1 MEPHI
6 GPDGNLIISE
16 WDNYQT
22 YLLADKYPDGASRSI
37 GDTPL
42 STNVAKVTDA
52 VPYNFKQR
60 YATLEG
66 MELPEIVVKP
76 AQAQE
81 VTNVVGGYTL
91 DGTTE
96 NVFDL
101 SSGPVLFT
109 ATTDANGNTFVKIA
123 DNQTV
128 TDISKDEAK
137 VKQIVDALKA
147 NDSFDASKDDVE
159 IVKDFLKLRIA
170 AEIQNEAQ
178 AAPVVE
184 TAPVE
189 EVTPITTTDLSN
201 SKAPKDSEYR
211 MLGQE
216 KTEGMTD
223 AEIELFKEWHAKN
236 VP

>member
-1 MEPHI
+1 MNLELGNQKYDLTKIAESEDQIVDQLKTVYQNINRDTLTKKFHDKFLEPHI
-6 GPDGNLIISE
+6 GPDGNLVISE

-22 YLLADKYPDGASRSI
+22 YLLADKYPDGSSRSI

-60 YATLEG
+60 YAVLEG
-66 MELPEIVVKP
+66 LELPEQVVVKP
-76 AQAQE
+76 TVAEEA
-81 VTNVVGGYTL
+81 TNVVGGYTL

-109 ATTDANGNTFVKIA
+109 ATIDANGNTFVKIN

-147 NDSFDASKDDVE
+147 KG
-159 IVKDFLKLRIA
+159 
-170 AEIQNEAQ
+170 IQAGSYEMD
-178 AAPVVE
+178 
-184 TAPVE
+184 
-189 EVTPITTTDLSN
+189 IT
-201 SKAPKDSEYR
+201 
-211 MLGQE
+211 
-216 KTEGMTD
+216 
-223 AEIELFKEWHAKN
+223 
-236 VP
+236 